1 VSEDSPDKMEYSR
14 RSRARACLRASKRG
28 NFVGNQRF
36 LKRYVGRKT
45 KGDKA
50 KKIEMKNTVY
60 ASDFRTN
67 LLSIARIVDKNREVL
82 FMKNR
87 AFIQE
92 RRGRVKM
99 IADRDGDLF
108 YRVSNNNCFSWQK
121 KILHKI
127 FKTVNCTYFGLFY

>member
-50 KKIEMKNTVY
+50 
-60 ASDFRTN
+60 
-67 LLSIARIVDKNREVL
+67 L
-82 FMKNR
+82 FSSKR
-87 AFIQE
+87 
-92 RRGRVKM
+92 
-99 IADRDGDLF
+99 
-108 YRVSNNNCFSWQK
+108 
-121 KILHKI
+121 KI
-127 FKTVNCTYFGLFY
+127 FEENFSLNLCQQKNKKMRSGMDFLG

>member
-50 KKIEMKNTVY
+50 
-60 ASDFRTN
+60 
-67 LLSIARIVDKNREVL
+67 L
-82 FMKNR
+82 FSSKR
-87 AFIQE
+87 
-92 RRGRVKM
+92 
-99 IADRDGDLF
+99 
-108 YRVSNNNCFSWQK
+108 
-121 KILHKI
+121 KI
-127 FKTVNCTYFGLFY
+127 FEENFSLNLRQQKNKKMRSGMDFLG

>member
-50 KKIEMKNTVY
+50 LFSSKRKIFEENFSLNLCQQKNKKNEK
-60 ASDFRTN
+60 
-67 LLSIARIVDKNREVL
+67 
-82 FMKNR
+82 
-87 AFIQE
+87 
-92 RRGRVKM
+92 
-99 IADRDGDLF
+99 RDGLF
-108 YRVSNNNCFSWQK
+108 GVKPGVSTDPVQCRRTSLK
-121 KILHKI
+121 LM
-127 FKTVNCTYFGLFY
+127 